1 MSSEINPKFPK
12 FSLSLLL
19 CFLFLPGTASGQ
31 NGVEV
36 LLKEMRWRNIGPANF
51 SGRIVDVE
59 ALDRDFRHVIVA
71 SASGGVWKSKN
82 AGTTW
87 KPIFENYGSASIGD
101 VAIFQRK
108 PEILWV
114 GTGEANNRNDVGWGD
129 GIYKSTD
136 GGKTFQN
143 MGLRDTYQIAR
154 IVTHPNDENTVYV
167 AAIGNLWGY
176 TGDRG
181 LFKTADGGK
190 TWRKLANGLPNDGK
204 TGATDVV
211 MDPRDP
217 DTLYVAFYQRLRR
230 PWRFDSGGPNGGIF
244 KSTNGGKSWKRLSR
258 GLPQGD
264 TGRIGLAIY
273 RRNPKILMTIIEHGF
288 QPREDDH
295 DYYDLKKLGTGIY
308 RSEDGGKT
316 WTFVNRYNNRPFY
329 YSQIFINPSDDQ
341 KIYVLT
347 TTIRLSEDGGKT
359 FAVGGLNFEGGLDYH
374 AMWIDPTN
382 RDRFYIGKDKG
393 LTLTHDHSE
402 TFILFDNL
410 PVGQFYAIGVDMRDP
425 YYVYGGTQDNG
436 TWGGPH
442 FSKDVRGTLADS
454 WWKLHWGDGMF
465 VQVDPTDWRA
475 VYTEAENGSFRRY
488 NAETR
493 RVESARPSP
502 KNIVNYS
509 DFVEGTPEVDR
520 ETGLPEQFRFN
531 WRSPLVMSPHN
542 PRVLFLS
549 GNHLFKT
556 IDGGYHWQVISPDLS
571 NNEPN
576 KVDRESGGMTRDVT
590 GAEEHGTI
598 TALSESPL
606 LPGLIWAGTDDG
618 NLQITRNGGTT
629 WTNVRGNVPEVPES
643 IWVSSVE
650 ASHFSA
656 CTAYVTFDGHR
667 SGNFSTWAF
676 KTRDCGE
683 SWVNITNNLPE
694 GNSLYVIRE
703 DFKNPMLLFTGSEF
717 AVFVSLDGG
726 RTWHP
731 LMNNMPTVAFH
742 DLVIHPR
749 DGDLVAG
756 THGIGIWILDD
767 ITPLQQ
773 LTDEVLASNAHIF
786 QQRPATIWEDR
797 TRGGVRGHFFFA
809 AENPPY
815 IPKRENIVRSKLV
828 SGGLINYYLRT
839 HAEGEVALVIS
850 DIENKR
856 KRTLRASS
864 EAGINRVLWDLR
876 FDPTE
881 EQTQAFVAR
890 LEKLIDRITALPQ
903 LSSEQRQVLSK
914 ARASL
919 AAATHDEDL
928 NLILDGL
935 REEFGSLSIFRRAF
949 RGRLRGDPASPGKYL
964 VQLHVGDEIYPGTI
978 TVRSDPMLP
987 SSN

>member
-1 MSSEINPKFPK
+1 MSSEISPKFPK

-154 IVTHPNDENTVYV
+154 IVTHPKDENTVYV

-204 TGATDVV
+204 TGATEVV

-244 KSTNGGKSWKRLSR
+244 KSTNGGKSWKKLSR

-273 RRNPKILMTIIEHGF
+273 RRNPKILMAIIEHGF

-359 FAVGGLNFEGGLDYH
+359 FAVE
-374 AMWIDPTN
+374 
-382 RDRFYIGKDKG
+382 IG
-393 LTLTHDHSE
+393 
-402 TFILFDNL
+402 
-410 PVGQFYAIGVDMRDP
+410 
-425 YYVYGGTQDNG
+425 
-436 TWGGPH
+436 
-442 FSKDVRGTLADS
+442 
-454 WWKLHWGDGMF
+454 
-465 VQVDPTDWRA
+465 RA
-475 VYTEAENGSFRRY
+475 
-488 NAETR
+488 
-493 RVESARPSP
+493 
-502 KNIVNYS
+502 
-509 DFVEGTPEVDR
+509 
-520 ETGLPEQFRFN
+520 
-531 WRSPLVMSPHN
+531 
-542 PRVLFLS
+542 
-549 GNHLFKT
+549 
-556 IDGGYHWQVISPDLS
+556 
-571 NNEPN
+571 
-576 KVDRESGGMTRDVT
+576 
-590 GAEEHGTI
+590 
-598 TALSESPL
+598 
-606 LPGLIWAGTDDG
+606 
-618 NLQITRNGGTT
+618 
-629 WTNVRGNVPEVPES
+629 
-643 IWVSSVE
+643 
-650 ASHFSA
+650 
-656 CTAYVTFDGHR
+656 
-667 SGNFSTWAF
+667 
-676 KTRDCGE
+676 
-683 SWVNITNNLPE
+683 
-694 GNSLYVIRE
+694 
-703 DFKNPMLLFTGSEF
+703 
-717 AVFVSLDGG
+717 
-726 RTWHP
+726 
-731 LMNNMPTVAFH
+731 
-742 DLVIHPR
+742 
-749 DGDLVAG
+749 
-756 THGIGIWILDD
+756 
-767 ITPLQQ
+767 
-773 LTDEVLASNAHIF
+773 
-786 QQRPATIWEDR
+786 
-797 TRGGVRGHFFFA
+797 
-809 AENPPY
+809 
-815 IPKRENIVRSKLV
+815 
-828 SGGLINYYLRT
+828 
-839 HAEGEVALVIS
+839 
-850 DIENKR
+850 
-856 KRTLRASS
+856 
-864 EAGINRVLWDLR
+864 
-876 FDPTE
+876 
-881 EQTQAFVAR
+881 
-890 LEKLIDRITALPQ
+890 
-903 LSSEQRQVLSK
+903 
-914 ARASL
+914 
-919 AAATHDEDL
+919 
-928 NLILDGL
+928 
-935 REEFGSLSIFRRAF
+935 
-949 RGRLRGDPASPGKYL
+949 
-964 VQLHVGDEIYPGTI
+964 HV
-978 TVRSDPMLP
+978 
-987 SSN
+987 